1 MTKREGD
8 GSLDR
13 GACARRIPRP
23 HARASPSG
31 HRLCGDPAGVMRG
44 RDGAGERK
52 AGARRK
58 GVIRGLVFRT
68 FSFPICVGFVKES
81 RGGWVARGGIETRAG
96 GSRVA
101 AGAIRLRP
109 KVSAAKFTHARNPR
123 GVSHRDGPIRTRV
136 SRFGSSPVLT
146 VWEMKTV

>member
-68 FSFPICVGFVKES
+68 FSFPICVGFERRAEVGVAPWKED
-81 RGGWVARGGIETRAG
+81 RDARGGQSSSRGHDTPSSEGVGGEVHTRA
-96 GSRVA
+96 
-101 AGAIRLRP
+101 
-109 KVSAAKFTHARNPR
+109 
-123 GVSHRDGPIRTRV
+123 
-136 SRFGSSPVLT
+136 
-146 VWEMKTV
+146 

>member
-8 GSLDR
+8 GCLDR
-13 GACARRIPRP
+13 GACARRITRP
-23 HARASPSG
+23 HARASPLG
-31 HRLCGDPAGVMRG
+31 HRLNGDPAGAMHG

-81 RGGWVARGGIETRAG
+81 RGGWVAREGSDARGV

-109 KVSAAKFTHARNPR
+109 KVSAREVHTHA
-123 GVSHRDGPIRTRV
+123 
-136 SRFGSSPVLT
+136 
-146 VWEMKTV
+146 

>member
-8 GSLDR
+8 GCLDR

-23 HARASPSG
+23 HARASPLG

-44 RDGAGERK
+44 RDGAGERQ

-68 FSFPICVGFVKES
+68 FSFPICVGFVKEEPRWGWP
-81 RGGWVARGGIETRAG
+81 RGRRMETRAG
-96 GSRVA
+96 AV
-101 AGAIRLRP
+101 
-109 KVSAAKFTHARNPR
+109 
-123 GVSHRDGPIRTRV
+123 
-136 SRFGSSPVLT
+136 
-146 VWEMKTV
+146 E

>member
-1 MTKREGD
+1 VTKREGD

-23 HARASPSG
+23 HARASPLG

-58 GVIRGLVFRT
+58 GEGW
-68 FSFPICVGFVKES
+68 FSAPSLSRSALALLRRAEVGVAPWKED
-81 RGGWVARGGIETRAG
+81 GDARG

-109 KVSAAKFTHARNPR
+109 KVSAREVH
-123 GVSHRDGPIRTRV
+123 TRA
-136 SRFGSSPVLT
+136 
-146 VWEMKTV
+146 